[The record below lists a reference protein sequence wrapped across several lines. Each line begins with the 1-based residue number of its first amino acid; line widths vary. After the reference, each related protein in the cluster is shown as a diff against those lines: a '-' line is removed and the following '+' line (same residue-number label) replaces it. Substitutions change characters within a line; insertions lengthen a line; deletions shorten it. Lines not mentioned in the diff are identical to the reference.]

1 MNVPAITVLLA
12 AVLTLSDHAFLSRT
26 ARVSSGSVDNPL
38 ILQYKFNEGSGTNIA
53 DYTGNYSAFAVGG
66 TWVTGASGSGSAL
79 QFNGTSDFCRS
90 SNQVAWGTNA
100 VSVTLWLW
108 WDSFADDDDL
118 AFETG
123 PNIQTT
129 YPGLFLDPNCSWLTP
144 DFLVAVRDAGGY
156 SYRLINRP
164 SSGAWHHYVITV
176 DRQSAPTSMALYL
189 DGSLQTVTTNAN
201 ATSQTS
207 DIVTS
212 HLYLM
217 SRAGT
222 TFFGAGRMDDFRA
235 YSGVL
240 SAAEVSAIYA
250 DPQ

>member
-1 MNVPAITVLLA
+1 MNFL
-12 AVLTLSDHAFLSRT
+12 VLTGFLAQALTLFDGAFLSRT
-26 ARVSSGSVDNPL
+26 ARVSSGAVDNPL
-38 ILQYKFNEGSGTNIA
+38 VLQYKFNEGSGTNIA
-53 DYTGNYSAFAVGG
+53 DQTGAYPAFTVGG
-66 TWVTGASGSGSAL
+66 TWVTGASGTGGAL
-79 QFNGTSDFCRS
+79 SFNGSSDFCRS

-100 VSVTLWLW
+100 ASVTLWLW

-129 YPGLFLDPNCSWLTP
+129 YPGFYLNPNCSWLTP

-156 SYRLINRP
+156 SYRTINRP
-164 SSGAWHHYVITV
+164 SSGAWHHYALTV
-176 DRQSAPTSMALYL
+176 DRQAAPTSMALYL

-201 ATSQTS
+201 VTSQTS
-207 DIVTS
+207 AIVTS
-212 HLYLM
+212 YLYLM
-217 SRAGT
+217 SRGGT
-222 TFFGAGRMDDFRA
+222 TLFGAGRMDDFRA

-240 SAAEVSAIYA
+240 SAEEVSAIYA